1 MTAITFSP
9 HCLFEWSQI
18 DFSDMFQG
26 WILVNFKWHQSNKSY
41 GFEYA
46 GSGPKFELFDRDL
59 SYRIE
64 SVIVVYLQVRNL
76 SVISWTIMARTWYIS
91 MMMTM
96 TMTTTTTTT
105 TTMILST
112 ALDQQSVT
120 INVVPL
126 WHMILL
132 FLFRDNQSSLFL
144 LNAACLAEKQQ
155 ISIDMTR
162 STALAASTLT
172 ITPPMRSVQSGNL
185 VGTLVPLEL
194 ALFVSLW
201 YDPIHSTRREH
212 VNHYTTD
219 AVRSKWNS
227 SW

>member
-9 HCLFEWSQI
+9 HCLFEWSQM

-64 SVIVVYLQVRNL
+64 SVIVVYLQVSNL

-91 MMMTM
+91 MMMM
-96 TMTTTTTTT
+96 MMM

-112 ALDQQSVT
+112 ALDQQSVN

-132 FLFRDNQSSLFL
+132 FLLRANQSSLFL

-155 ISIDMTR
+155 ISIDMTL
-162 STALAASTLT
+162 STALAASTPT